1 MKRFAAL
8 LLAGLLSCT
17 TAVSAFAVTT
27 NGDEWAIPSLEFAYE
42 EGLFTETE
50 LQKAKLPMSRLEF
63 CKVVMRFLHI
73 VTGESY
79 AAAQESPFADCDD
92 ADVAAAY
99 EAGIIGGV
107 EPGIFAPDRTITRE
121 QMAIMLARMLKQC
134 EISLPA
140 AETAP
145 FSDISALYAA
155 STQYISQLYDCKI
168 ISGYEDGTY
177 GPFRQMTVQEAAISF
192 VKAYR
197 YAAAQKE
204 SQPMESQ
211 TQETKPQETTPAA
224 KQESAVSQEDMQ
236 KVTIGGKTI
245 SLGMTMQEMEAL
257 CGAPDRID
265 ETVYDLTRY
274 IYQMENTAY
283 FFVTFEKGQILEIFT
298 PTTNF
303 SYLGIDGNGTSADIK
318 NLTYISATEHSAVI
332 SGEDAEARFP
342 LDYEGNISGFWLQT
356 VDFAQNKVP
365 TSSLSQKQS
374 DALEAEVSDIIRV
387 KRAAAGLKPLL
398 ADSYLSVTA
407 KAHSKDMVS
416 NRFFSYNSKNGDSPF
431 LRILNE
437 GKTFS
442 TASEV
447 IAKQR
452 GDVVNIY
459 LDWIRNPSKISA
471 LKDPTMEEIGIGIA
485 TLSKELYVTIDLCGH
500 GI

>member
-8 LLAGLLSCT
+8 LLAGLLSCSM
-17 TAVSAFAVTT
+17 AVSAFAITT
-27 NGDEWAIPSLEFAYE
+27 NGDEWAVPSLEFAYE

-50 LQKAKLPMSRLEF
+50 LQKAKSPISRLEF

-73 VTGESY
+73 VTGKTY
-79 AAAQESPFADCDD
+79 AAAQASPFTDCSD
-92 ADVAAAY
+92 ADVVAAY

-107 EPGIFAPDRTITRE
+107 EPGIFAPNRTITRE
-121 QMAIMLARMLKQC
+121 QMAIMLARMLRQC

-140 AETAP
+140 AENAP
-145 FSDISALYAA
+145 FSDISELYAA

-197 YAAAQKE
+197 YAAAQQE
-204 SQPMESQ
+204 VPP
-211 TQETKPQETTPAA
+211 QETTPQETTPAA
-224 KQESAVSQEDMQ
+224 NPESSISQEDMQ

-245 SLGMTMQEMEAL
+245 SLGMTMQEIEAL
-257 CGAPDRID
+257 CGTPDRAE

-274 IYQMENTAY
+274 IYKMEDTAY
-283 FFVTFEKGQILEIFT
+283 FFVTFEKGRILEIFT
-298 PTTNF
+298 PTANF

-356 VDFAQNKVP
+356 ADFAQNKVP
-365 TSSLSQKQS
+365 TSSLSQKQNE
-374 DALEAEVSDIIRV
+374 ALEAEIADIIRV
-387 KRAAAGLKPLL
+387 KRVAAGLKPLQ

-407 KAHSKDMVS
+407 KNHSKDMVS

-431 LRILNE
+431 LRILKE